1 MRLPRDLSGE
11 EVARLLG
18 RHYGYQHSRNRGSH
32 MTVTAETPSGTRH
45 SVTVPRHR
53 NVSVGTLDAIVGDV
67 AKAFGLA
74 KTEVL
79 EMLFG

>member
-1 MRLPRDLSGE
+1 
-11 EVARLLG
+11 
-18 RHYGYQHSRNRGSH
+18 

-45 SVTVPRHR
+45 SVTIPRHR
-53 NVSVGTLDAIVGDV
+53 NVSVGTLDAIIGDV

-74 KTEVL
+74 KTAVL

>member
-32 MTVTAETPSGTRH
+32 MTVTAETPSGT
-45 SVTVPRHR
+45 VPRHR
-53 NVSVGTLDAIVGDV
+53 NVSVGTLDVIVGDV

-74 KTEVL
+74 QTEVAAPKSVRAR
-79 EMLFG
+79 